1 MDIYSLLGITVFVVA
16 IYVTLWFFLSLILK
30 RNDLAD
36 IAWGPGI
43 FLVGLVGYFF
53 SEGGISL
60 LLTILMGTW
69 ALRLA
74 LRIGLRNLKKK
85 EDRRYKELAASWGR
99 WFLLRSYLQVFLLQ
113 GLLMIFVGYPA
124 LHIASF
130 GSEVSL
136 FVYLGLAIWFIGFFF
151 EAVGDYQLD
160 QFLGNPQNKGK
171 IMRYGLWKYTRHPNY
186 FGEVTQWWGIFVMVV
201 FSPLGL
207 IAIVSPLMITY
218 LILFVSGIP
227 MLEKGFLGNPE
238 FEEYKKR
245 TSAFFPWFIK
255 PSS

>member
-1 MDIYSLLGITVFVVA
+1 MDVYQLLLVAAGVVF
-16 IYVTLWFFLSLILK
+16 IYVTVWFLISLLLK

-43 FLVGLVGYFF
+43 FLVGLVGFFF
-53 SEGGISL
+53 SEESLSL
-60 LLTILMGTW
+60 LLTILMGIW

-74 LRIGLRNLKKK
+74 SRIAARNLKKK
-85 EDRRYKELAASWGR
+85 EDKRYIELAKTWGK

-124 LHIASF
+124 LHIAAF
-130 GSEVSL
+130 GSEMSVL
-136 FVYLGLAIWFIGFFF
+136 VYVGLTVWFIGFFF

-160 QFLGNPQNKGK
+160 QFLSKEENRGK

-186 FGEVTQWWGIFVMVV
+186 FGEVTQWWGVFLIVV
-201 FSPLGL
+201 SAPFGL
-207 IAIVSPLMITY
+207 VALVSPLMITY
-218 LILFVSGIP
+218 LIFFVSGIP
-227 MLEKGFLGNPE
+227 MLEKMFEGNSE

-245 TSAFFPWFIK
+245 TSAFFPWFVKKI
-255 PSS
+255 S